1 MDAYLFRYGLL
12 VSNIQ
17 DSIFKTIGE
26 LEQESVSTMGN
37 RDKTNLMERLGAL
50 PSAQV
55 FASLVVIRNKLMHVY
70 PEEAQKHL
78 DRINFITHEAP
89 HLVVI
94 FIGMMRYADKFEIT
108 IPLDEYKHLSN
119 IPSWISRIRPTP
131 NPLSKEIRHE
141 F

>member
-1 MDAYLFRYGLL
+1 MDAYLFRYGSL

-17 DSIFKTIGE
+17 DSIFKTICE
-26 LEQESVSTMGN
+26 LEQESVSTMSN

-55 FASLVVIRNKLMHVY
+55 FASLVVIRNKLMHEY
-70 PEEAQKHL
+70 PEEAQKHF
-78 DRINFITHEAP
+78 DKINFITHEAP
-89 HLVVI
+89 HLVAI
-94 FIGMMRYADKFEIT
+94 FIGIMRYAGKFKIT

-119 IPSWISRIRPTP
+119 HPKLDKPDKTDP